1 LSYGRSFD
9 RERCGPSA
17 APGPF
22 SAAPHCRLDC
32 DGDQWRSV
40 ACRSDRADVYRLAV
54 LLARQMGRRFIRVL
68 PTTLEDLLDVV
79 GRPYDGVD
87 HVVMD
92 DVHETVFDP
101 GKSDYPL
108 VPVGMVAQTPCDV
121 IANLTCISGW
131 LRST

>member
-1 LSYGRSFD
+1 
-9 RERCGPSA
+9 
-17 APGPF
+17 
-22 SAAPHCRLDC
+22 
-32 DGDQWRSV
+32 
-40 ACRSDRADVYRLAV
+40 
-54 LLARQMGRRFIRVL
+54 MGRRFIRVL